1 MKKSRKILVALA
13 GVAIAVMAVAVD
25 VLDEDHVIPAD
36 NLPLAAK
43 SYVQDNFPGGTIA
56 YAKKKND
63 LYRTSYE
70 VKLNN
75 GFELEFDKNGCVT
88 DFEDPDFDD

>member
-1 MKKSRKILVALA
+1 MKTSNKIIASLVGIAI
-13 GVAIAVMAVAVD
+13 VAMAVAVE
-25 VLDEDHVIPAD
+25 VLDKDYVIPTD

-43 SYVQDNFPGGTIA
+43 NYVQDNFPGGTIA

-63 LYRTSYE
+63 ILTTSYE

-75 GFELEFDKNGCVT
+75 GLELEFDSSGCLT
-88 DFEDPDFDD
+88 DLED

>member
-1 MKKSRKILVALA
+1 MKTSNKIIASLVGIAI
-13 GVAIAVMAVAVD
+13 VAMAVAVE
-25 VLDEDHVIPAD
+25 VLDKDYVIPTD

-43 SYVQDNFPGGTIA
+43 NYVQDNFPGGTIA

-63 LYRTSYE
+63 ILTTSYE

-75 GFELEFDKNGCVT
+75 GLELEFDSSGSLT
-88 DFEDPDFDD
+88 DLED

>member
-25 VLDEDHVIPAD
+25 MLDKDYVIPAD

-63 LYRTSYE
+63 IYTTSYE

-75 GFELEFDKNGCVT
+75 GFELEFDSSGCLT
-88 DFEDPDFDD
+88 DFDD

>member
-1 MKKSRKILVALA
+1 MKTSNKIIASLVGIAI
-13 GVAIAVMAVAVD
+13 VAMAVAVE
-25 VLDEDHVIPAD
+25 VLDKDYVIPAD

-56 YAKKKND
+56 YAKLKND
-63 LYRTSYE
+63 IYTTSYE

-75 GFELEFDKNGCVT
+75 GFELEFDSFGSLT
-88 DFEDPDFDD
+88 GFDD

>member
-1 MKKSRKILVALA
+1 MKTSNKIIASLVGIAI
-13 GVAIAVMAVAVD
+13 VAMAVAVE
-25 VLDEDHVIPAD
+25 VLDKDYVIPAD

-56 YAKKKND
+56 YAKMKND
-63 LYRTSYE
+63 IYTTSYE

-75 GFELEFDKNGCVT
+75 GFELEFDSSGSIT
-88 DFEDPDFDD
+88 DFED

>member
-1 MKKSRKILVALA
+1 MKTSNKIIASLVGIAI
-13 GVAIAVMAVAVD
+13 VAMAVAVE
-25 VLDEDHVIPAD
+25 VLDKDYVIPAD

-63 LYRTSYE
+63 IYTTSYE

-75 GFELEFDKNGCVT
+75 GFELEFDSSGSIT
-88 DFEDPDFDD
+88 DFED

>member
-1 MKKSRKILVALA
+1 MKTSNKIIASLVGIAI
-13 GVAIAVMAVAVD
+13 VAMAVAVE
-25 VLDEDHVIPAD
+25 VLDKDYVIPAD

-63 LYRTSYE
+63 IYTTSYE

-75 GFELEFDKNGCVT
+75 GFELEFDSSGSIT
-88 DFEDPDFDD
+88 DLED

>member
-1 MKKSRKILVALA
+1 MKKSKKILISIA
-13 GVAIAVMAVAVD
+13 GVAVIFMAVTMD
-25 VLDEDHVIPAD
+25 ILDKDYIIPAD

-56 YAKKKND
+56 YAKLKND
-63 LYRTSYE
+63 IYTTSYE

-75 GFELEFDKNGCVT
+75 GFELEFDSFGSLT
-88 DFEDPDFDD
+88 GFDD